1 MLKEL
6 LPNIYTMQFIYIYI
20 NNGTNEDPEVHFIVY
35 VQYTFTLQEME
46 EFVVNISQ
54 SHVTPEPLNSL
65 VMSAPASDGT
75 ASSRSP
81 ENDHNTERIV
91 FSSMIHIWPRRLSS
105 NALQYCCGCC

>member
-1 MLKEL
+1 MKS
-6 LPNIYTMQFIYIYI
+6 
-20 NNGTNEDPEVHFIVY
+20 PEVHFIVY
-35 VQYTFTLQEME
+35 VQYTFTLQEML

-65 VMSAPASDGT
+65 VMSAPASDGI

-105 NALQYCCGCC
+105 NALQYLLRLLLKAWRKTIRWLQLLIPS